1 MAKVILIV
9 AGSAAFAA
17 LLFGFSAMYDTR
29 AARLAGKDFGAGAGV
44 HIAPLRRSALL
55 ADRLRTVRWGAAT
68 RVGINP
74 GRLVI
79 DGNGAHWSPSFLTG
93 RKIPRF
99 SVTWSEVTSHAIES
113 GPKLVGRRVAKL
125 TLVLADGTPVRFRS
139 KVSADARGCPPDLAR
154 RWRGVG
160 ATEPTC
166 PLGGYE
172 LSAGYFSGGSSTQ
185 AAARHPIR
193 TLR

>member
-1 MAKVILIV
+1 MAKVVLIV

-79 DGNGAHWSPSFLTG
+79 DGNRAHWSPSFLTG

-125 TLVLADGTPVRFRS
+125 TLVLADGTPVRS
-139 KVSADARGCPPDLAR
+139 R

-185 AAARHPIR
+185 AAASHPIR